1 MSKKYYWLKLKED
14 FFRQKEIKKLRK
26 IAGGDTYTIIYLKM
40 QLLSLQNEG
49 VLKYEGV
56 EENIAEQ
63 IALEIDEDVDNVQIT
78 LSFLMANK
86 LIEEISKTDFFLVKA
101 NDCIGKE
108 VDSAARVRAY
118 RERKKQEEK
127 RIEEEK
133 NKLLQCNGDV
143 TKSNTEK
150 EIDIDIEKEIDI
162 DKDTINS
169 ISSTEV
175 QQIINTWNSLGLQNI
190 KFIKNNT
197 NRYKMLN
204 ARIKEYGMDT
214 FLQAIN
220 NIRNSS
226 FLKGQNNRNWTITF
240 DWLIKPNNFIK
251 VLEGNYDDKE
261 NKGGFNNEP
270 RSNTSKNNEPSKGES
285 KEEHD
290 AEYWKEQNRILDEML
305 DSYLQM

>member
-1 MSKKYYWLKLKED
+1 MNKKYYWLKLKED

-133 NKLLQCNGDV
+133 NKLLQCNGNV
-143 TKSNTEK
+143 TKSN
-150 EIDIDIEKEIDI
+150 I
-162 DKDTINS
+162 
-169 ISSTEV
+169 
-175 QQIINTWNSLGLQNI
+175 
-190 KFIKNNT
+190 
-197 NRYKMLN
+197 YK
-204 ARIKEYGMDT
+204 K
-214 FLQAIN
+214 
-220 NIRNSS
+220 
-226 FLKGQNNRNWTITF
+226 
-240 DWLIKPNNFIK
+240 
-251 VLEGNYDDKE
+251 
-261 NKGGFNNEP
+261 
-270 RSNTSKNNEPSKGES
+270 
-285 KEEHD
+285 
-290 AEYWKEQNRILDEML
+290 
-305 DSYLQM
+305 

>member
-1 MSKKYYWLKLKED
+1 
-14 FFRQKEIKKLRK
+14 
-26 IAGGDTYTIIYLKM
+26 M

-150 EIDIDIEKEIDI
+150 EIDIDIDIEKEKDIDI
-162 DKDTINS
+162 DTINS

-204 ARIKEYGMDT
+204 ARIKEYGIDT

-220 NIRNSS
+220 NIKNSS

-270 RSNTSKNNEPSKGES
+270 RSNTSKDNEPSKGKP

-290 AEYWKEQNRILDEML
+290 AKYWEEQNRILNEGIDF
-305 DSYLQM
+305 

>member
-1 MSKKYYWLKLKED
+1 MNINYCFNCEYAKRFGVDEAIMLENLIFWIRKNKANGKHFHDGRYWTYNSIKAFEELFPFWSKRQIERILKSLEKQNILYTGNYNKSHYDRTKWYAINEEVIS
-14 FFRQKEIKKLRK
+14 FSPNEEMEKHE
-26 IAGGDTYTIIYLKM
+26 AG
-40 QLLSLQNEG
+40 NENNG
-49 VLKYEGV
+49 TV
-56 EENIAEQ
+56 EPIPDINTNINTF
-63 IALEIDEDVDNVQIT
+63 I
-78 LSFLMANK
+78 
-86 LIEEISKTDFFLVKA
+86 KTDI
-101 NDCIGKE
+101 N
-108 VDSAARVRAY
+108 S
-118 RERKKQEEK
+118 
-127 RIEEEK
+127 IE
-133 NKLLQCNGDV
+133 
-143 TKSNTEK
+143 
-150 EIDIDIEKEIDI
+150 

-261 NKGGFNNEP
+261 NKGGFNNES
-270 RSNTSKNNEPSKGES
+270 RSNTSKNNEPSKGEP

-290 AEYWKEQNRILDEML
+290 AKYWEEQNRILNEML
-305 DSYLQM
+305 DF